1 MSRIAVELKPTSHHR
16 PRSEDMFSSWAS
28 GTDWAWNGR
37 VVVRRAVVVVSTVL
51 GAPSF
56 FSHAALLHFIPQYV
70 TGVNICPKNLKL
82 SIGQYGALWNCF
94 SVSTIVG
101 PPLFFSLTDSST
113 LSHYVRPTV
122 IVYMY
127 ASMRNIYA
135 FQWALSSEHLWFF
148 SHAALLT
155 STPQPTS
162 KIWDVVSVNL
172 LATSL
177 SAFNSPRERSFSI
190 SLKIKGQICQIMLLT
205 QSGLKTRVGFSII

>member
-1 MSRIAVELKPTSHHR
+1 MKWAGGGAQSSGGGEHR
-16 PRSEDMFSSWAS
+16 PRS
-28 GTDWAWNGR
+28 
-37 VVVRRAVVVVSTVL
+37 TVL
-51 GAPSF
+51 F
-56 FSHAALLHFIPQYV
+56 
-70 TGVNICPKNLKL
+70 L
-82 SIGQYGALWNCF
+82 SRC
-94 SVSTIVG
+94 T
-101 PPLFFSLTDSST
+101 PPLYPTICDRGEYLSKKSETVYRPIWGIMKLLFSEHRRRTTFVFSLTHSST

-177 SAFNSPRERSFSI
+177 SAFNSPRERSFST
-190 SLKIKGQICQIMLLT
+190 SLESRVKFARLCYWHNLDLKPELGFQSFNSLT
-205 QSGLKTRVGFSII
+205 ILR